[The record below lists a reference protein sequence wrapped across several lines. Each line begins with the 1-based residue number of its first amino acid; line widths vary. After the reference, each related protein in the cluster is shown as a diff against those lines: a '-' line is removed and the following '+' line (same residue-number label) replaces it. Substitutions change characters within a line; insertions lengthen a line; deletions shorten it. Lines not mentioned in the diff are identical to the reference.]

1 MTIDESWYVRPA
13 SGVKDRT
20 SAGGVVL
27 RRDETG
33 RVWFAVAREGSL
45 RILPKGGVKRR
56 ESLLEGARREI
67 QEEAGFTDLTLLASL
82 GSRERLDYGRTRWIT
97 THYFLFLT
105 EETAPRP
112 TDGRHAYVAEWFPLN
127 GELPEMFWPEQAAL
141 LETERGRMLQ
151 LVHGESTM
159 FNERTR
165 AYMVHGLSATPVVLE
180 ELLAGITEA
189 ELDRRPDP
197 ERFTIREAV
206 AHLADWEEVWRERM
220 IAMRDTNHP
229 TLPGYDE
236 GQWAIDHDYAHADI
250 VREVA
255 KFREARARTAAFL
268 SALSGAQW
276 ERPGAHAEA
285 GEMTIGTLA
294 ALVLGHDGYHLRQII
309 EWKKAAS

>member
-45 RILPKGGVKRR
+45 LILPKGGVKRR

-67 QEEAGFTDLTLLASL
+67 QEEAGFTDLTLLAFL
-82 GSRERLDYGRTRWIT
+82 GSRERLDYARTRWIT
-97 THYFLFLT
+97 THYFVFLT
-105 EETAPRP
+105 SETAPRP
-112 TDGRHAYVAEWFPLN
+112 TDWRHAYVADWFPLD
-127 GELPEMFWPEQAAL
+127 GELPQMFWPEQAAL
-141 LETERGRMLQ
+141 LETERARMQQ
-151 LVHGESTM
+151 LAQGESDM

-165 AYMVHGLSATPVVLE
+165 TYILHGLSATPILLE
-180 ELLAGITEA
+180 EMLKGITED
-189 ELDRRPDP
+189 ELNRRPDP

-206 AHLADWEEVWRERM
+206 AHLADWEGIWLERM
-220 IAMRDTNHP
+220 TAMRDTDHP

-250 VREVA
+250 VNELA
-255 KFREARARTAAFL
+255 KFQEGRARMTAFL
-268 SALSGAQW
+268 GGLSGVQW
-276 ERPGAHAEA
+276 ERPGLHEEA
-285 GEMTIGTLA
+285 GPMTIGTLA
-294 ALVLGHDGYHLRQII
+294 ALMLGHDGYHLRQII
-309 EWKKAAS
+309 EWRAGS